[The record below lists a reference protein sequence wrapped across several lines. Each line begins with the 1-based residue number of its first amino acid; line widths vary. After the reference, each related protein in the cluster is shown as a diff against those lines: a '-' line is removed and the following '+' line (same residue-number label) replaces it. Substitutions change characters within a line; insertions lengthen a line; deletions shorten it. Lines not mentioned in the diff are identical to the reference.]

1 MVTLLEGRHFQFFF
15 TKKLDSSS
23 FKYFWRAQLGL
34 IFLLICGASAVHVQ
48 SVYVGLT
55 QQVHIGRGTT

>member
-1 MVTLLEGRHFQFFF
+1 MLPTFICIMIQEYELYLSFF
-15 TKKLDSSS
+15 
-23 FKYFWRAQLGL
+23 
-34 IFLLICGASAVHVQ
+34 IFLVSPTGAHFFILCSASAVHVQ